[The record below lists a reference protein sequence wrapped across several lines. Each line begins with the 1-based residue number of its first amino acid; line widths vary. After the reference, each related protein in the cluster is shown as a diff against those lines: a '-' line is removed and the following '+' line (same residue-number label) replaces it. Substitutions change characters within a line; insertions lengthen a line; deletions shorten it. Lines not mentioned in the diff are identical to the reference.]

1 MGDNAEFELQI
12 DDSGADAVE
21 SAHQNDPPINLFDI
35 DMKYQS
41 IDVTSEEESHA
52 NNLQTEGAVSLC
64 LDGNLH
70 QGRDSKLSVPS
81 IEIIGP
87 SDNECDTSNSSGES
101 ESQVRQE
108 SGDCTSLQESKI
120 SSVVDSVP
128 SVGDRTDIASE
139 QVTDTA
145 TVPQNEKHTEQVSI
159 LIICN
164 LYLCPSPFEEGRTYC
179 LAYVSWSPTTWHATY
194 NKGEHLAP

>member
-12 DDSGADAVE
+12 DDSGADAAE

-41 IDVTSEEESHA
+41 IDVTSEEDSHT

-70 QGRDSKLSVPS
+70 EGKDSKLSVPS

-87 SDNECDTSNSSGES
+87 SDNECDTSNSSGEG
-101 ESQVRQE
+101 ESQVWQE
-108 SGDCTSLQESKI
+108 SGDCTSSQESKI
-120 SSVVDSVP
+120 GSVVDSVP

-139 QVTDTA
+139 RVTDTA

-164 LYLCPSPFEEGRTYC
+164 LCLCLIPFQRRRDILLGI
-179 LAYVSWSPTTWHATY
+179 YVSWLICRSPIT
-194 NKGEHLAP
+194 